1 MTYIMNKINII
12 SIFTAYMCLLAIA
25 DSLLVGTL
33 LPQSDSVAR
42 YAVPVY
48 FWLLYAT
55 VVLLLK
61 KGLDGDTVAKYF
73 MFFKGV
79 KMLLTMIVML
89 VAALIFRDSAKEIIV
104 TFFVYYVALLLPES
118 IFVARMR
125 K

>member
-1 MTYIMNKINII
+1 MTYMMNRINAL
-12 SIFTAYMCLLAIA
+12 SIFTAYVCLLALA
-25 DSLLVGTL
+25 DNLLVGTL

-55 VVLLLK
+55 VVLLLR
-61 KGLDGDTVAKYF
+61 KGLESDTVTKYF
-73 MFFKGV
+73 MFFKGA

-89 VAALIFRDSAKEIIV
+89 VAAFIFRDSAKEIIV